1 MSPPDPQRDRHAPVA
16 RSAPPD
22 GGDAAAG
29 TDRVFAALA
38 DGSRRDI
45 LRSIATTGPHT
56 TTELAAARS
65 ITRQAV
71 AKHLQV
77 LGRAGLVNGVRH
89 GREVRYEAHLEPLR
103 SATDWIHD
111 TGASWD
117 RRLGRLGDV
126 LRARAATG
134 DTAAVR
140 SGDHPDR
147 DPTGR

>member
-1 MSPPDPQRDRHAPVA
+1 MNRPDRPGRAAGPPGAPEHTDPPLTT
-16 RSAPPD
+16 
-22 GGDAAAG
+22 DAALTTDTEPG

-56 TTELAAARS
+56 TTELAAARA

-77 LGRAGLVNGVRH
+77 LGRAGLVTGVRR
-89 GREVRYEAHLEPLR
+89 GREVRYEADLEPLR

-117 RRLGRLGDV
+117 RRLGRLAEV
-126 LRARAATG
+126 LRERALPEG
-134 DTAAVR
+134 GPHD
-140 SGDHPDR
+140 S
-147 DPTGR
+147 